1 MVEHYSH
8 KIQNVI
14 QKELFK
20 AQKSIKIAVAW
31 FTNDL
36 LFQPLLLKLQAGV
49 SVELILNKDDIN
61 YSTENE
67 IDFNA
72 FVEAGGALHWNRTKT
87 LMHEKFCII
96 DDSVVIYGSYNWTNK
111 AEYNDESI
119 AVSKE
124 DGSQAFYS
132 KLFDKLC
139 KAYPLE
145 DFVKP
150 SHINRYIPFDIK
162 NGEIVFDSQDVLV
175 YRWIINEKYVYR
187 IFSKDTNRQICL
199 YDFEDIFVH
208 SCTDVS
214 VIGVKK
220 ESKWNF
226 YSLREKT
233 LKETSYSQIGE
244 INNNNLF
251 WIKKE
256 KWGIADKD
264 GKEIAECDFDGITAY
279 DSFIITKDDG
289 RYGISIKKEHRYWE
303 YYPCVFTEVKFLN
316 GNLFLVKYDNAWGI
330 LDIET
335 EWPGFVICC
344 DYDEIIPIQDNYYIV
359 RKGDY
364 YGVEVPCCI
373 MKINCIYESITYIGK
388 DRFIVTKNMKKGLFS
403 NDKLLI
409 NCEYDELNPD
419 GLSSSFKK
427 GKAGVVSDTGKII
440 VEHRYSQVKN
450 FDLRDFPYNNNFFLV
465 YSKPYYGIYKDGQ
478 EVGRVNEKDFDFHSF
493 IPGFSLFNSQEDR
506 LLKELQHAVV
516 RTIYEKVVKPNKT
529 YETKVEDFSVRVN
542 STYSFYGHPK
552 QKTSEENKHRTEL
565 VEMPT
570 RVLCIA
576 RENKFLNCKS
586 VRRRFHYT
594 EECTYHQRHFELALK
609 KIKTTLLDHS
619 QNIYSNGDIIHL
631 YKDAPVISDKF
642 GRYEWR
648 YVIAKVYSPS
658 SNTYYYTTF
667 NPWDL
672 KREIKGLYK
681 EEGGHRYTIYPDGT
695 AADICKNAETADD
708 IFCILTKNRT
718 RDCKICISKTRL
730 ALCRIVEIHDY
741 RNAYIYTYDLC

>member
-36 LFQPLLLKLQAGV
+36 LFQPLLLKLQTGV

-61 YSTENE
+61 NSTENE

-150 SHINRYIPFDIK
+150 PHINRYIPFDIK

-226 YSLREKT
+226 YSLLEKT

-244 INNNNLF
+244 INNNNHF

-264 GKEIAECDFDGITAY
+264 GCEILNCKFDGITVY
-279 DSFIITKDDG
+279 DSFALTKVNG
-289 RYGISIKKEHRYWE
+289 LYGIALKEKGKYWQWQE
-303 YYPCVFTEVKFLN
+303 SAYSEVKFIDN
-316 GNLFLVKYDNAWGI
+316 NRFLVSADNKWAVLDSESEWGVI
-330 LDIET
+330 IDLEFDEIK
-335 EWPGFVICC
+335 PIQDDFFVVRKGQFWGVAVPNFIMKIDCI
-344 DYDEIIPIQDNYYIV
+344 YDEI
-359 RKGDY
+359 K
-364 YGVEVPCCI
+364 
-373 MKINCIYESITYIGK
+373 YIGGK
-388 DRFIVTKNMKKGLFS
+388 RFIVTKNNKKGLFS
-403 NDKLLI
+403 NNQLLI
-409 NCEYDELNPD
+409 NCEYEELNLD
-419 GLSSSFKK
+419 GLTASIKK
-427 GKAGVVSDTGKII
+427 GKAGVISDTGKII
-440 VEHRYSQVKN
+440 VNFKYSEVRHYEY
-450 FDLRDFPYNNNFFLV
+450 RDFPYNKSFFLF
-465 YSKPYYGIYKDGQ
+465 YDKPYFGISIDGK
-478 EVGRVNEKDFDFHSF
+478 ELGRIHEKDFNIQSF
-493 IPGFSLFNSQEDR
+493 IPEFSLFTYHEDS
-506 LLKELQHAVV
+506 LLNELRHAIV
-516 RTIYEKVVKPNKT
+516 RTIYEQIVKPNKI
-529 YETKVEDFSVRVN
+529 YEAKVQKLSVRVGCSRLN
-542 STYSFYGHPK
+542 SSI
-552 QKTSEENKHRTEL
+552 EEPSRTEL
-565 VEMPT
+565 VEKTT
-570 RVLCIA
+570 RVVHIA
-576 RENKFLNCKS
+576 KDNTFLNSKYL
-586 VRRRFHYT
+586 RRKFIYT
-594 EECTYHQRHFELALK
+594 EIHRYRQSVYEYAIDE
-609 KIKTTLLDHS
+609 IKTTQLDHS
-619 QNIYSNGDIIHL
+619 QIIYENGDIIHIQ
-631 YKDAPVISDKF
+631 KNSPVISDIC
-642 GRYEWR
+642 GRFERR
-648 YVIAKVYSPS
+648 YIITKVYRPS
-658 SNTYYYTTF
+658 DKTSYYTTF

-672 KREIKGLYK
+672 KREIRGVYK
-681 EEGGHRYTIYPDGT
+681 EEGSHRETMYPDGT
-695 AADICKNAETADD
+695 AVDLCKSTDSVDE
-708 IFCILTKNRT
+708 IFNILTKNRT
-718 RDCKICISKTRL
+718 RDCKICISNTRI
-730 ALCRIVEIHDY
+730 ALCRNLEIHGY
-741 RNAYIYTYDLC
+741 RDAYIYTYDLC

>member
-31 FTNDL
+31 FTNNL
-36 LFQPLLLKLQAGV
+36 LFQPLLLKLQTGV

-61 YSTENE
+61 NSNENE

-150 SHINRYIPFDIK
+150 PHINRYIPFDIK

-226 YSLREKT
+226 YSLIEKT
-233 LKETSYSQIGE
+233 LKETSYNQIGE
-244 INNNNLF
+244 INNNNHF

-264 GKEIAECDFDGITAY
+264 GCEILNCKFDGITAY
-279 DSFIITKDDG
+279 DSFALTKVNG
-289 RYGISIKKEHRYWE
+289 LYGIALKE
-303 YYPCVFTEVKFLN
+303 
-316 GNLFLVKYDNAWGI
+316 
-330 LDIET
+330 
-335 EWPGFVICC
+335 
-344 DYDEIIPIQDNYYIV
+344 
-359 RKGDY
+359 
-364 YGVEVPCCI
+364 
-373 MKINCIYESITYIGK
+373 
-388 DRFIVTKNMKKGLFS
+388 
-403 NDKLLI
+403 
-409 NCEYDELNPD
+409 
-419 GLSSSFKK
+419 K
-427 GKAGVVSDTGKII
+427 GK
-440 VEHRYSQVKN
+440 YCY
-450 FDLRDFPYNNNFFLV
+450 LP
-465 YSKPYYGIYKDGQ
+465 
-478 EVGRVNEKDFDFHSF
+478 
-493 IPGFSLFNSQEDR
+493 
-506 LLKELQHAVV
+506 
-516 RTIYEKVVKPNKT
+516 
-529 YETKVEDFSVRVN
+529 
-542 STYSFYGHPK
+542 
-552 QKTSEENKHRTEL
+552 
-565 VEMPT
+565 
-570 RVLCIA
+570 
-576 RENKFLNCKS
+576 
-586 VRRRFHYT
+586 
-594 EECTYHQRHFELALK
+594 
-609 KIKTTLLDHS
+609 
-619 QNIYSNGDIIHL
+619 
-631 YKDAPVISDKF
+631 
-642 GRYEWR
+642 
-648 YVIAKVYSPS
+648 
-658 SNTYYYTTF
+658 
-667 NPWDL
+667 
-672 KREIKGLYK
+672 
-681 EEGGHRYTIYPDGT
+681 
-695 AADICKNAETADD
+695 
-708 IFCILTKNRT
+708 
-718 RDCKICISKTRL
+718 
-730 ALCRIVEIHDY
+730 
-741 RNAYIYTYDLC
+741 